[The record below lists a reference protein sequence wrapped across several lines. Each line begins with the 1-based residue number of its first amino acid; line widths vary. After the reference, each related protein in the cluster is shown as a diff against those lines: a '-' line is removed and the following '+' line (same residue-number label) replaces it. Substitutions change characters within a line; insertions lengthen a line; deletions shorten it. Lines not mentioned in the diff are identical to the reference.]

1 MDPTDSDNDIEK
13 TNEKSIGENHH
24 SHTNNVTKSDIKE
37 DPQSEKEYLIDV
49 TDNIINGENDKVND
63 DVTMYNMASTLIMI
77 QKKRAKKYISI
88 VCHNKRCELVL
99 RDSIKKDL
107 ENYTYN
113 IIKATYNIILG
124 MKTDA
129 SLYMARA
136 GESITQILEKL
147 TKVDILCVSS
157 KPITKVVDTYMKTL
171 DIYYEKFGQ

>member
-1 MDPTDSDNDIEK
+1 MDSDNSDDDITK
-13 TNEKSIGENHH
+13 TNEKSIGEDSH
-24 SHTNNVTKSDIKE
+24 SHNNNKDILKE

-49 TDNIINGENDKVND
+49 TDNIINGEDDKVND
-63 DVTMYNMASTLIMI
+63 DVTMYKMASTLIMI

-88 VCHNKRCELVL
+88 VCHNKKCELVL

-107 ENYTYN
+107 ENYTYS

-136 GESITQILEKL
+136 GESITKMLEKL

-157 KPITKVVDTYMKTL
+157 NPITTVVDTYMKTL